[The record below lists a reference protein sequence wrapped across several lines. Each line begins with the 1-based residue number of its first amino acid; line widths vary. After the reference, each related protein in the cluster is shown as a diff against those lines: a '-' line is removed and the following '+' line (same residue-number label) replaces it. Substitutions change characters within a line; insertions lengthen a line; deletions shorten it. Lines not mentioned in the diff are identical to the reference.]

1 MATPVSEFYAKIGID
16 VDKKSLKGV
25 DKFFSDLEKRLGG
38 VGKPLT
44 TKGGVVS
51 GFKQLTKETQSLTRA
66 ENNRSKARS
75 IAVNKEI
82 AENNRLARSRKR
94 LAETGPVVVAQT
106 VRGSR
111 ANPRQSAPQQRK
123 SLMQSVPTAEYIN
136 RALGIT
142 TARGGLSRND
152 RQKQYEAV
160 FGLNS
165 NLRRVSSRGSTNNLT
180 GLSKLESQI
189 KSGAYAKANK
199 TEAAA
204 ANAQLQAAKLQLQ
217 AANLAQRTQQIQMR
231 ENIAKLNLDRIKEAR
246 LLENDKW
253 ARRQDAQLRR
263 EAAKAKVS
271 EARIK
276 RGNYLA
282 MGGAGGAL
290 ARYGLASLP
299 FVGGM
304 YGLASLN
311 RANQTLMSTEI
322 SSGAIFGNRA
332 DEAKNWLKQHSNYV
346 GYNYLETM
354 PIFSQFMAS
363 GMNTMGYEK
372 SLGVFEGFSEFG
384 RTRGAD
390 KLGMQ
395 RGLRAISQMQSK
407 GKITSEELNYRLAA

>member
-51 GFKQLTKETQSLTRA
+51 GFKQLTKETQALTRA
-66 ENNRSKARS
+66 ENNRSRARS

-106 VRGSR
+106 VRASR

-136 RALGIT
+136 RALGISSV
-142 TARGGLSRND
+142 RGGLSRGD
-152 RQKQYEAV
+152 RQRQYEQL

-165 NLRRVSSRGSTNNLT
+165 NLHRVASRGGVNNLAR
-180 GLSKLESQI
+180 LSKIESQI
-189 KSGAYAKANK
+189 KSGAYARLNK

-246 LLENDKW
+246 LLENEKW
-253 ARRQDAQLRR
+253 AHRREAQLRR
-263 EAAKAKVS
+263 EAARTKVS

-322 SSGAIFGNRA
+322 SSGAIFGSRA
-332 DEAKNWLKQHSNYV
+332 DEMKAWLKNHANYV

-354 PIFSQFMAS
+354 PIFSQFMAAAKH
-363 GMNTMGYEK
+363 TMGIDTG
-372 SLGVFEGFSEFG
+372 LTVFEGLTEFG

-395 RGLRAISQMQSK
+395 RGMRAVSQIFKRIVCLKKKFFCKKS
-407 GKITSEELNYRLAA
+407 T